1 MAGGVAP
8 TMGAYMLGIIISVF
22 LVGIATLQ
30 AWNYFRIFTRDPLGL
45 KALVTAVY
53 CLELVQTIFLV
64 HSVYH
69 YVIVGFG
76 DYAALE
82 ETVWSLEASVLFTGV
97 IAVTVQ
103 SFFSLR
109 VRRIT
114 ESLILALVCW
124 TLALLRFAFTTSI
137 GIRVIAAGSFA
148 VVAKPSFKWQ
158 VVASLCFG
166 AASDVAVAG
175 CICGGLMRRK
185 SGFERTDRIV
195 ERIMGYTI
203 GSGLMTS
210 IVAVL
215 ELITYT
221 TMNNFVWIGFFTIL
235 SKMFSNSLLVSLN
248 QRDALRAESVRTEG
262 SSARTNANLSFG
274 RRIGETTV
282 ELGDVSGTDS
292 DATRTKGSMTDGM
305 TYTTDTTAAT

>member
-1 MAGGVAP
+1 
-8 TMGAYMLGIIISVF
+8 MGAYMLGIIISVF

-45 KALVTAVY
+45 KALVSAVY
-53 CLELVQTIFLV
+53 CLELVQTIFLI

-76 DYAALE
+76 DYTALE
-82 ETVWSLEASVLFTGV
+82 ETVWSLEASVLLTGV

-114 ESLILALVCW
+114 ESLVLALACW
-124 TLALLRFAFTTSI
+124 VLALLRFAFTTSI

-148 VVAKPSFKWQ
+148 VVAQPSFKWQ

-210 IVAVL
+210 VVAVL

-221 TMNNFVWIGFFTIL
+221 TMKDNFVWIGFFTIL

-248 QRDALRAESVRTEG
+248 QRDALRAESFRTEG
-262 SSARTNANLSFG
+262 SSLPTNANMSFG
-274 RRIGETTV
+274 RRIGETTI
-282 ELGDVSGTDS
+282 ELGGVSGMDS
-292 DATRTKGSMTDGM
+292 DATRTKGSLADRM
-305 TYTTDTTAAT
+305 TYTADVTTST